1 MSGHQHTHTDHTH
14 SPTHSHTHGGPA
26 HADDAHPDWAAF
38 GELLE
43 LSADVHTPAVEQTAE
58 WLRGLLGLEGGHVQR
73 ALDIGSGPGGA
84 ACVFARAFPE
94 AEVVAVDGSPEL
106 LARARDRAARLGV
119 ADRVRTH
126 LAELPEGLAEVGEA
140 ELIWSSKAVHH
151 LGDQQGALDRLAAA
165 LRPGGVLA
173 VAEGGLSLRA
183 LPRDIG
189 IGRPGLLTRLDALQE
204 EGFAEMRTGLPDAKE
219 TTEDWPAMLAAAGLT
234 GARSRSFLTD
244 LPAPLDAPAR
254 RLLHADLTRLS
265 DHLTDRLDATD
276 RATIGRLLDPDDEAG
291 VLRRPDVFWL
301 SAQTVHAAVKPR

>member
-14 SPTHSHTHGGPA
+14 SHPHGGPA

-58 WLRGLLGLEGGHVQR
+58 WLRGLLGGPVRR

-84 ACVFARAFPE
+84 TCVFARAFAD

-126 LAELPEGLAEVGEA
+126 LAELPEGLAEVGDA

-189 IGRPGLLTRLDALQE
+189 IGRPGLLTRLDAMQE
-204 EGFAEMRTGLPDAKE
+204 EAFAEMRAGLPDTKE
-219 TTEDWPAMLAAAGLT
+219 TVEDWPAMLAAAGLT
-234 GARSRSFLTD
+234 GARSRSFLID

-265 DHLTDRLDATD
+265 DHLADRLDATD
-276 RATIGRLLDPDDEAG
+276 RATLDRLLDPDDEAG
-291 VLRRPDVFWL
+291 VERRPDVFWL

>member
-1 MSGHQHTHTDHTH
+1 MSGHQHTHTDH
-14 SPTHSHTHGGPA
+14 THSHTHGGPA

-43 LSADVHTPAVEQTAE
+43 LSADVHTSAVEQTAE
-58 WLRGLLGLEGGHVQR
+58 WLRGLLRLDGGHVRR

-84 ACVFARAFPE
+84 ACVFARAFPD

-204 EGFAEMRTGLPDAKE
+204 EAFAEMRTGLPDAKE

-234 GARSRSFLTD
+234 GARSRSFLID

-265 DHLTDRLDATD
+265 DHLADRLDATD
-276 RATIGRLLDPDDEAG
+276 RATLDRLLDPDDEAG